1 MDNEHASM
9 SPEMFNWMLEDLI
22 KEAQART
29 LSVEAIA
36 AALDESATALRVSQL
51 SGAVDWI

>member
-1 MDNEHASM
+1 LDNEHASM